1 MPGVKHS
8 EAKLE
13 RDFRGHGVFR
23 ETASPRRPATAL
35 SGAKAAEIKGQNI
48 FADGAYEGYARNAGG
63 EMSEARAAAVAAM
76 GGQNIFADGEENTR
90 TAVAV
95 VKADPFASQARF

>member
-48 FADGAYEGYARNAGG
+48 FADGEVNR
-63 EMSEARAAAVAAM
+63 
-76 GGQNIFADGEENTR
+76 R

-95 VKADPFASQARF
+95 VKPDPFASQVRF